1 MANKTKGWGRFLCV
15 SCTHGAEADPRAL
28 DAMLRLREAWK
39 PDFVVHLGDFIDA
52 RALRAGARRDSDS
65 SDHAAS
71 LMDDLLQGLSFLR
84 ELKPNV
90 VMLGNHEARLTE
102 LAHSPNAVLA
112 YAAQNVMSRIED
124 EMAKLKCR
132 IIPYAGVHKKGMF
145 MLSRDT
151 GLIHGSAYGVS
162 AARDTSEYTGHSIIM
177 GHTHRVAM
185 ESARIHARAVGWNI
199 GCGIKLDI
207 GYSAN
212 RRQTLGWRHAAC
224 YGHFNATYCA
234 PNLAI
239 FDPHYELPL

>member
-1 MANKTKGWGRFLCV
+1 MANKTKGWSKFLCV

-39 PDFVVHLGDFIDA
+39 PDLVVHLGDAIDA

-90 VMLGNHEARLTE
+90 YMLGNHEARLTE
-102 LAHSPNAVLA
+102 LSHSPNAVLA
-112 YAAQNVMSRIED
+112 YAAQNVISRIED
-124 EMAKLKCR
+124 EMAKLKCQ
-132 IIPYAGVHKKGMF
+132 IIPYVGVHKKGML
-145 MLSRDT
+145 MLGDT
-151 GLIHGSAYGVS
+151 GLTHGSLYGVS
-162 AARDTSEYTGHSIIM
+162 AARDTCEMVGHSVIM
-177 GHTHRVAM
+177 GHTHRVAV
-185 ESARIHARAVGWNI
+185 ESARTHTKAIGWNI

-212 RRQTLGWRHAAC
+212 RRQTLGWRHAAAF
-224 YGHFNATYCA
+224 GHFNGSHCA
-234 PNLAI
+234 VNLAI